1 MQLERQEPL
10 QMPIVVEPESGIP
23 FPFDTQP
30 EEILQW
36 RDRAKAAVAT
46 IKEIVELGG
55 EVEVTPQDRQE
66 ARSAVADDKPVKITE
81 KNAGQLVHLEAILSE
96 YDRDLL
102 NVSTRLR
109 SFVTNKLLLE
119 TVDPDPKIR
128 IKALELLGKIT
139 NVGLFSER
147 IDINV
152 THRTIEQVDEEL
164 DQILEKYLGDVE
176 EVECETEEE
185 LNSLLEMSDEELG
198 ITDVEVKEDDGAES
212 EKTSTSKEE

>member
-1 MQLERQEPL
+1 
-10 QMPIVVEPESGIP
+10 MPIVVEPESGIP
-23 FPFDTQP
+23 FPFDTRP

-46 IKEIVELGG
+46 IREIVELGG
-55 EVEVTPQDRQE
+55 EVEVTQQDRQE
-66 ARSAVADDKPVKITE
+66 ARAAVADDKPVKITE

-102 NVSTRLR
+102 NVTTRLR

-119 TVDPDPKIR
+119 TVDEDPKIR

-152 THRTIEQVDEEL
+152 THRTIEQVDQEL
-164 DQILEKYLGDVE
+164 DQMLEKYLGDVE
-176 EVECETEEE
+176 EVETETAEE
-185 LNSLLEMSDEELG
+185 LDSLLAMSDEELG
-198 ITDVEVKEDDGAES
+198 ITDVEVKETDGTES
-212 EKTSTSKEE
+212 AKISSPQEAQE

>member
-1 MQLERQEPL
+1 
-10 QMPIVVEPESGIP
+10 MPIVVEPESGIP
-23 FPFDTQP
+23 FPFDTRP

-46 IKEIVELGG
+46 IREIVELGG
-55 EVEVTPQDRQE
+55 EVEVTQQDRQE
-66 ARSAVADDKPVKITE
+66 ARSAMADDKPVKITE

-102 NVSTRLR
+102 NVTTRLR

-119 TVDPDPKIR
+119 TVDEDPKIR

-152 THRTIEQVDEEL
+152 THRTIEQVDQEL
-164 DQILEKYLGDVE
+164 DQMLEKYLGDVE
-176 EVECETEEE
+176 EVETETAEE
-185 LNSLLEMSDEELG
+185 LDSLLAMSDEELG
-198 ITDVEVKEDDGAES
+198 ITDVEVKETDGTESAE
-212 EKTSTSKEE
+212 TSPPQEAQE

>member
-1 MQLERQEPL
+1 
-10 QMPIVVEPESGIP
+10 MPIVVEPESGIP
-23 FPFDTQP
+23 FPFDTRP

-46 IKEIVELGG
+46 IREIVELGG
-55 EVEVTPQDRQE
+55 EVEVTQQDRQE
-66 ARSAVADDKPVKITE
+66 ARSAMADDKPVKITE

-102 NVSTRLR
+102 NVTTRLR

-119 TVDPDPKIR
+119 TVDEDPKIR

-152 THRTIEQVDEEL
+152 THRTIEQVDQEL
-164 DQILEKYLGDVE
+164 DQMLEKYLGDVD
-176 EVECETEEE
+176 EVEPETAEE
-185 LNSLLEMSDEELG
+185 LDSLLAMSDEELG
-198 ITDVEVKEDDGAES
+198 ITDVEVKETDATES
-212 EKTSTSKEE
+212 KKTSPPQEAQE

>member
-1 MQLERQEPL
+1 
-10 QMPIVVEPESGIP
+10 MPIVVEPESGIP
-23 FPFDTQP
+23 FPFDTRP

-46 IKEIVELGG
+46 IREIVELGG
-55 EVEVTPQDRQE
+55 EVEVTQQDRQE
-66 ARSAVADDKPVKITE
+66 ARAAMADDKPVKITE

-102 NVSTRLR
+102 NVTTRLR

-119 TVDPDPKIR
+119 TVDEDPKIR

-152 THRTIEQVDEEL
+152 THRTIEQVDQEL
-164 DQILEKYLGDVE
+164 DQMLEKYLGDVE
-176 EVECETEEE
+176 EVETETAEE
-185 LNSLLEMSDEELG
+185 LDSLLAMSDEELG
-198 ITDVEVKEDDGAES
+198 ITDVEVKETDGTES
-212 EKTSTSKEE
+212 AKTSSPQEAQE

>member
-1 MQLERQEPL
+1 
-10 QMPIVVEPESGIP
+10 MPIVVEPESGIP
-23 FPFDTQP
+23 FPFDTRP

-46 IKEIVELGG
+46 IREIVELGG
-55 EVEVTPQDRQE
+55 EVEVTQQDRQE
-66 ARSAVADDKPVKITE
+66 ARAAVADDKPVKITE

-102 NVSTRLR
+102 NVTTRLR

-119 TVDPDPKIR
+119 TVDEDPKIR

-152 THRTIEQVDEEL
+152 THRTIEQVDQEL
-164 DQILEKYLGDVE
+164 DQMLEKYLGDVE
-176 EVECETEEE
+176 EVEPETAEE
-185 LNSLLEMSDEELG
+185 LDSLLAMSDEELG
-198 ITDVEVKEDDGAES
+198 ITDVEVKETDGTESAE
-212 EKTSTSKEE
+212 TSPPQEAQE